1 MTYEIRALI
10 PLILSILTS
19 IGWGLY
25 HRIRVNRSG
34 QIIERFNHR
43 VFHKGEKLSYLVIG
57 PALYA
62 LVWYYQEH
70 LIYLSTL
77 VILGMISKAK
87 MSQDIMVTEEGVL
100 IRGIFKKW
108 SAIKS
113 VKILETGHVEVI
125 CKNTSFE
132 ITDMENKEAFI
143 NLSKTYIV
151 TEWFY
156 AEEE

>member
-1 MTYEIRALI
+1 MIHEIRVLI
-10 PLILSILTS
+10 PLMLSILTS
-19 IGWGLY
+19 VGWGLY
-25 HRIRVNRSG
+25 HRVKMNRSG
-34 QIIERFNHR
+34 QIIERFQHS

-57 PALYA
+57 SALYA
-62 LVWYYQEH
+62 LTWQYQEH

-87 MSQDIMVTEEGVL
+87 MSQDIVVTEKGVL
-100 IRGIFKKW
+100 IRGIYKKW

-113 VKILETGHVEVI
+113 VKILENGHVEVT
-125 CKNTSFE
+125 CKKTSFE
-132 ITDMENKEAFI
+132 ITDMENKESFI

-156 AEEE
+156 ATEE

>member
-1 MTYEIRALI
+1 MTYEIRVLI
-10 PLILSILTS
+10 PLILSMLIS
-19 IGWGLY
+19 IGWGFY
-25 HRIRVNRSG
+25 HRIRVTRSG
-34 QIIERFNHR
+34 QLIEQFNHR

-57 PALYA
+57 SALYA
-62 LVWYYQEH
+62 LAWQYQEH

-113 VKILETGHVEVI
+113 VKILENGHVAVT
-125 CKNTSFE
+125 CKKTSFE
-132 ITDMENKEAFI
+132 ITDMENKESFV

-156 AEEE
+156 ATEE